1 MKKFFITLIMI
12 TLIFWSSANVFAG
25 KLVFAASIWPPY
37 TMSENGQ
44 VSGLDI
50 EIVRKLC
57 NHLGLEAEFQL
68 LPWKRAL
75 KYAENGKTD
84 AILAPR
90 YTKERAEFL
99 YYTSESINI
108 EKTVLI
114 SLKGSGIKITGLD
127 DLKGRVVG
135 VVRGYTHNSEFDNY
149 PGIKKEECDDDV
161 QLIKMLVRGRIPF
174 AVSCDEGAVKY
185 LCKQI
190 NVEVE
195 VLYVLNESSSYIGF
209 SRAIGEKGKILAEK
223 FSQILRQLKEEGV
236 VQKIE
241 NTYY

>member
-1 MKKFFITLIMI
+1 MKKLFITLIMI
-12 TLIFWSSANVFAG
+12 TLIFWSSANVLAG
-25 KLVFAASIWPPY
+25 KLVFAISIWPPY

-75 KYAENGKTD
+75 NYVKNGKTD

-127 DLKGRVVG
+127 DLKGKIVG
-135 VVRGYTHNSEFDNY
+135 VV
-149 PGIKKEECDDDV
+149 
-161 QLIKMLVRGRIPF
+161 
-174 AVSCDEGAVKY
+174 
-185 LCKQI
+185 
-190 NVEVE
+190 
-195 VLYVLNESSSYIGF
+195 
-209 SRAIGEKGKILAEK
+209 KGVHA
-223 FSQILRQLKEEGV
+223 
-236 VQKIE
+236 
-241 NTYY
+241 